1 MQFSCKVVEMQKLLY
16 SLQEIAMKLKTNAT
30 NHYGFYQQKQ
40 YQARIFM
47 GFDPTMISPMCA
59 VIDHF
64 VDHLDISCF
73 SQNVKSNRVIGG
85 RPAISARCLLKIYMY
100 TLLCNISLRNMNKY
114 YSIGSELAF
123 LINDEPHF
131 PKRTVFS
138 KFLPMLAKY
147 IDYIFESSLQYIRT
161 CGVEMDVSNLYGDG
175 TVMEAWN
182 SRHKVITQTNVD
194 RSNKKWGA
202 ILQDPESNDAEKM
215 LAVEKLAVNVERT
228 RKLEAKGRNSYG
240 RTDEDCVL
248 AKDKNSSYIA
258 GYNAQFIEESKHGL
272 VVYCN
277 LSNQFP
283 DCEAF
288 KSIIDTVIELF
299 HPKTITLD
307 TGYES
312 PEILFKLIKNGC
324 TPLVRTRKMENAK
337 TSINE
342 FSFELSADDRYLICP
357 TGRSLVE
364 AKSTENGE
372 TRFKSVSCDGC
383 LIKDKCCPKG
393 KCKSVTINVEQFK
406 TLMNLFELVDSD
418 AGIEIY
424 SHRGNKCESP
434 HGHIK
439 VNLNGKKFGTAGLD
453 KCNAILKIY
462 AILFNF
468 RRMIT
473 ILGSDV

>member
-1 MQFSCKVVEMQKLLY
+1 MVSNKKPPN
-16 SLQEIAMKLKTNAT
+16 SL
-30 NHYGFYQQKQ
+30 GFFQQKQ
-40 YQARIFM
+40 FQTLIFL
-47 GFDPTMISPMCA
+47 GFEPSMISPMCA

-64 VDHLDISCF
+64 VDHIDLSCF
-73 SQNVKSNRVIGG
+73 GQYVKSNSIIGG
-85 RPAISARCLLKIYMY
+85 RPAISANCLLKIYMY
-100 TLLCNISLRNMNKY
+100 ALLCGISHRSLERY
-114 YSIGSELAF
+114 YSVGSELAF
-123 LINDEPHF
+123 LTNNESRF
-131 PKRTVFS
+131 PKHAAIS
-138 KFLPMLAKY
+138 KFLTVLSRH
-147 IDYIFESSLQYIRT
+147 IDFIFENSLQYIRS

-194 RSNKKWGA
+194 RSNKKWSA
-202 ILQDPESNDAEKM
+202 VLQNPNSKDAEKA
-215 LAVEKLAVNVERT
+215 LAEEKLAANIERIQ
-228 RKLEAKGRNSYG
+228 KLETIGRKSYG

-277 LSNQFP
+277 LSNLFP

-288 KSIIDTVIELF
+288 KPIIDTIIERF
-299 HPKTITLD
+299 HPKTIALD
-307 TGYES
+307 TGYEA
-312 PEILFKLIKNGC
+312 PEILLKFIDNGC

-342 FSFELSADDRYLICP
+342 FSFELSADEQSLICP
-357 TGRSLVE
+357 TGRSLVKVKTKV
-364 AKSTENGE
+364 ADV
-372 TRFKSVSCDGC
+372 TRFKSISCVGC
-383 LIKDKCCPKG
+383 LLKETCCPKG
-393 KCKSVTINVEQFK
+393 KLKSVSIDVDQFK
-406 TLMNLFELVDSD
+406 TLKSLFELVDSD

-439 VNLNGKKFGTAGLD
+439 ANLKGKKFGTIGLD
-453 KCNAILKIY
+453 KCNTILKLY

-473 ILGSDV
+473 ILESDI